1 MAHDSADRPSREAA
15 TPCARNSRAPLRV
28 ADVEKFARRDFSH
41 KGGRRIRS
49 IGRRRRAA
57 RGRADDRPRSPPQY
71 LGTVA
76 STLVTSFDGAM
87 WRPSITAVLCLLA
100 GQAFA
105 ACGDKGGPGYRS
117 ASGRCVGWADIG
129 KTCGNPPSTRC
140 TAENTASGAKAA
152 ADLGQKAWEAGK
164 DARKAAG
171 RSD

>member
-1 MAHDSADRPSREAA
+1 VDREP
-15 TPCARNSRAPLRV
+15 PPDRV
-28 ADVEKFARRDFSH
+28 KTVIWMIAFPRD
-41 KGGRRIRS
+41 
-49 IGRRRRAA
+49 
-57 RGRADDRPRSPPQY
+57 
-71 LGTVA
+71 
-76 STLVTSFDGAM
+76 
-87 WRPSITAVLCLLA
+87 

-140 TAENTASGAKAA
+140 TAENTASGAEAA